1 MQEKV
6 TNNFGGCNKL
16 CFITVLFTC
25 FCCCV
30 IVFVYSVCCL
40 FIIYLLF
47 VYSVC
52 CLFTVFVYFV
62 YRVCCLFIVFVVCL
76 FRCALPT
83 QKHLV
88 SIISA
93 CFKALSLI
101 ITRIPTSHLLPASL
115 LAVVFNGVPV
125 GGNGVRDAPEGE
137 GGLAVRV
144 ACVVGVGRLVEC
156 VVRWW
161 REVVRWCEWWKCF
174 VCDVLGS
181 LEAVA
186 ECPAELCELG
196 GREGGRD
203 GGTEGGRRGGRW
215 RSEKEGLD
223 GKVCNTRRF
232 YYLW

>member
-6 TNNFGGCNKL
+6 TNNFGICNKL

-40 FIIYLLF
+40 FIVF

-52 CLFTVFVYFV
+52 CLFIVFVY
-62 YRVCCLFIVFVVCL
+62 CL

-88 SIISA
+88 PIISA

-144 ACVVGVGRLVEC
+144 ACVAGVGRLVEC

-196 GREGGRD
+196 GRDGWREERREGGGVR
-203 GGTEGGRRGGRW
+203 
-215 RSEKEGLD
+215 RSEKEGVD
-223 GKVCNTRRF
+223 GTKVCNMKQFDKKTVNPLGATDI
-232 YYLW
+232 YICM